1 MLQYYL
7 RAEGLALSW
16 VGTGRL
22 IFRIDLPE
30 EDFAE
35 IARRIVAAA
44 SAMHRDGWWWSVP
57 ELTNQAIR
65 RRVRQETFRRLRSRA
80 PVHASDQSAARAS
93 GSTATSSTS

>member
-7 RAEGLALSW
+7 RGEGLGLSW

-35 IARRIVAAA
+35 IARRIVTAAA
-44 SAMHRDGWWWSVP
+44 AMERDGWWWSSP
-57 ELTNQAIR
+57 ALTNQAIR
-65 RRVRQETFRRLRSRA
+65 RRVRGEILRARGLFRGWGRSA
-80 PVHASDQSAARAS
+80 LPSS
-93 GSTATSSTS
+93 GTEATSSKA